1 MANQPSQ
8 RLSPIQVPELLR
20 HILSFLDQ
28 GTLHTRICLVSWTWY
43 QVCRPLLAH
52 KIVWD
57 DSWPLEKNRRLL
69 PHLRKG
75 GVLHWKGDQLGINH
89 FSVLAKELERLK
101 EERTAQGDTAAPEEE
116 TLEAIAP
123 LQELILESMV
133 DTMHNI
139 SLTLY
144 SITNLTRLCVVA
156 HENTVRIDVL
166 LMACPQLKRLQL
178 EGASNPLELVLSP
191 ILPSGTS
198 KTSTLPNPLPLWFPP
213 TPQALE
219 SLHLVNFF
227 LYPSTDAPRQMPP
240 PAGSEN
246 RPLGFPHSP
255 DLLPIAGQRVSHIP
269 RISPSTPAN
278 IGGGER
284 FAQAMQE
291 YKRIHGNDTSG
302 AGRSLAYHPDTPP
315 VVAEWSFLAR
325 DLGTHISRP
334 HLFPIPSVITK
345 LELLDDPHHYRPG
358 PPFHTFLCSATHLQV
373 LKARS
378 VQYLGD
384 DLTQFREKGS
394 QSMWAC
400 RQLRMLHLGFY
411 WGAPPRQEGGGGD
424 VSSSEQDDDV
434 SRQQRLEQQ
443 SRTLF
448 GYLSKVCPKLEELV
462 VRADHLELS
471 LASGLCLLSRQQR
484 LEKLEVQVLNYGL
497 LNGLERDNTAIVEK
511 YQRDLDWMRL
521 SGVSAMKAKPVAVMG
536 KEMLS
541 GTTSLL
547 KTLSVGSEGTKDPEE
562 GVSWREWGSDMGSRT
577 YSQDDLHYRGSLED
591 VRQCLHSIYPVD
603 DRENKAECWPHLR
616 QINVEWYWNGL
627 CEVLQ
632 RRAREYRG
640 LLP

>member
-1 MANQPSQ
+1 M
-8 RLSPIQVPELLR
+8 VP
-20 HILSFLDQ
+20 
-28 GTLHTRICLVSWTWY
+28 
-43 QVCRPLLAH
+43 
-52 KIVWD
+52 
-57 DSWPLEKNRRLL
+57 
-69 PHLRKG
+69 
-75 GVLHWKGDQLGINH
+75 
-89 FSVLAKELERLK
+89 ELERLK
-101 EERTAQGDTAAPEEE
+101 EERTAQGDTAASEEE
-116 TLEAIAP
+116 TPEAIAP
-123 LQELILESMV
+123 FRELILESMV

-139 SLTLY
+139 SLILY
-144 SITNLTRLCVVA
+144 SITNLTRLYVVA
-156 HENTVRIDVL
+156 HENTVRIDIL

-178 EGASNPLELVLSP
+178 EGTSNPLELVLSP
-191 ILPSGTS
+191 ILPSGTTE
-198 KTSTLPNPLPLWFPP
+198 TSTFPNPLPLWFPP

-227 LYPSTDAPRQMPP
+227 LYPAHLLMLLAKCPHLQDLRIVRWVSLIHQISSRLQVNEFLTSLA
-240 PAGSEN
+240 SLHL
-246 RPLGFPHSP
+246 PLRSLHFSIQEQRHQLSFPQ
-255 DLLPIAGQRVSHIP
+255 LTQLIQ
-269 RISPSTPAN
+269 N

-284 FAQAMQE
+284 FAQALQE
-291 YKRIHGNDTSG
+291 YKQIHGNDTSG
-302 AGRSLAYHPDTPP
+302 AGRSLAYHPDMPP

-325 DLGTHISRP
+325 DLGTHLSRP
-334 HLFPIPSVITK
+334 NLFPIPSVITK

-358 PPFHTFLCSATHLQV
+358 PPFHTFLCAATHLQV

-400 RQLRMLHLGFY
+400 RQLRVLHLGFY
-411 WGAPPRQEGGGGD
+411 WGAPPRQGGGGD
-424 VSSSEQDDDV
+424 VSSPEQDDDV

-471 LASGLCLLSRQQR
+471 LAGGVCLMSRLQR
-484 LEKLEVQVLNYGL
+484 LEKLEVQVHNYGL
-497 LNGLERDNTAIVEK
+497 LGLERDNTALVEK

-536 KEMLS
+536 KDVLS

-547 KTLSVGSEGTKDPEE
+547 KTSVGSEETKDPEE
-562 GVSWREWGSDMGSRT
+562 GVSWREWRSDMESRT
-577 YSQDDLHYRGSLED
+577 YSQDDLDYLGSLED

-603 DRENKAECWPHLR
+603 DRENKSECWPHLR